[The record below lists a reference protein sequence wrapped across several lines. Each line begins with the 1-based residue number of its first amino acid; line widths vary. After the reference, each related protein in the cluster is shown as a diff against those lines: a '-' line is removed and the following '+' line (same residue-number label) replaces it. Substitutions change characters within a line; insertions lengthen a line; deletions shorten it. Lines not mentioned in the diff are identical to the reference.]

1 MEFKSLILIEKDME
15 SNEFI
20 REMDSYELGEG
31 AMYIEKFYYDGSF
44 VNIVFNIDED
54 MEDWKYNSILD
65 YFNTEV
71 FEKYTCSIEEVEGE
85 YNPTWII
92 KFKYTDDF
100 DLMSE
105 KLEDICEEI
114 YNQIKIVMEFVEK
127 NRDQL
132 I

>member
-1 MEFKSLILIEKDME
+1 MEFKSLILIEKDIE

-31 AMYIEKFYYDGSF
+31 AMYIEKFYYDGGF

-65 YFNTEV
+65 YFNTEI
-71 FEKYTCSIEEVEGE
+71 FEKYICSIEEVEGE

-92 KFKYTDDF
+92 KFKYTDNF

>member
-1 MEFKSLILIEKDME
+1 
-15 SNEFI
+15 
-20 REMDSYELGEG
+20 
-31 AMYIEKFYYDGSF
+31 MYIEKFYYDGSF

-65 YFNTEV
+65 HFNTEV

>member
-65 YFNTEV
+65 HFNTEI
-71 FEKYTCSIEEVEGE
+71 FEKYICSIEEVEGE